1 MKKIALLTALTLF
14 FTLLCIATAGAEE
27 KVFNLNISYYRT
39 LVGRDG
45 IRHPD
50 AKKIEDIIGFW
61 ADGLYEATNGEHYL
75 GRVIITQGGTKFR
88 LNDQDNERNTH
99 VIWGKKGHPCAWP
112 LGITSYGKDHL
123 YMYDDFWNEPK
134 EKNEKSEQQR
144 DFLNDLD
151 GLVYGGYVLMH
162 ESGHYIYGL
171 FDEYKLTV
179 SHDRLLGLYT
189 SADIYDA
196 LEYPSL
202 MNSIWGILGKGG
214 DIRQLNFSNKAMYGK
229 KTNTK
234 QHAEHRESCW
244 ETLEK
249 RYKFSNR
256 PQSPTLF
263 SESKEITPGVEGT
276 KDNSRKY
283 LKIIWNAKAIYQIVL
298 DRSASMSEGNRFK
311 NAIRSAKAL
320 VNALKPGDAVG
331 ITLFTAVH
339 AETLPIAELPQNTGK
354 CEQMKNEIFSL
365 LDRITI
371 DNGSNSTSG
380 TAIYD
385 TLAHVADK
393 LSSSRKFRSAGGF
406 FDNPKLVFLL
416 TDGEDNR
423 SKNKV
428 YDIVKK
434 YKERNIPI
442 FSVGIGDGISE
453 KTLKNLTDG
462 TGGSYALSS
471 HPIDLDEMM
480 LAPLR
485 SRGLAPVT
493 TRDLSIKPSGSA
505 SAGFAVDSGINELTV
520 SMASENIRDNFTA
533 TLVSPSGSSIPI
545 AFNKEIGKYLYVQK
559 KPAAGKWML
568 QAKNKSGSADGVRV
582 SVYGEALEEMNT
594 EGTYI
599 AESVIEESKGGKG
612 FTITANANRRG
623 MRASGLTATAE
634 ITHPDGV
641 VQSVPINDDGTMGD
655 AEAEDGV
662 YTAQIANCPEKGNY
676 KAVIRFT
683 NPNKK
688 AYEVVKGLQ
697 FHKPF
702 DLKDGETFTV
712 PEKGEM
718 LAEDIERVT
727 TVTFSVDAP
736 FGTHVA
742 LSAPEPTPPVIV
754 IDKNEFVEDSGHDYS
769 DDVDFSDY
777 DEKERQKRMEGYK
790 MIHYDYKS
798 NKKPK

>member
-1 MKKIALLTALTLF
+1 MKKMALLTTLTLF
-14 FTLLCIATAGAEE
+14 FTLLCITTTHAEE
-27 KVFNLNISYYRT
+27 KIFNLNISYYRT

-75 GRVIITQGGTKFR
+75 GSVIITQGGTKFR
-88 LNDQDNERNTH
+88 LNDKNNERNTH
-99 VIWGKKGHPCAWP
+99 VIWGKKGHPRAWI
-112 LGITSYGKDHL
+112 LGITSYGKDPL
-123 YMYDDFWNEPK
+123 YMYDEFWSDTKLEADFINE
-134 EKNEKSEQQR
+134 EN
-144 DFLNDLD
+144 
-151 GLVYGGYVLMH
+151 GLTYGGYVLAH

-171 FDEYKLTV
+171 FDEYKLKQGRA
-179 SHDRLLGLYT
+179 SYEELPY
-189 SADIYDA
+189 Y
-196 LEYPSL
+196 SL
-202 MNSIWGILGKGG
+202 MNSVWEILGKGG

-229 KTNTK
+229 KTNTV
-234 QHAEHRESCW
+234 QYAEHEESCW

-283 LKIIWNAKAIYQIVL
+283 LKIIWNANAIHQIVL
-298 DRSASMSEGNRFK
+298 DRSGSMSEGNRFK
-311 NAIRSAKAL
+311 NAIRSAKGL

-331 ITLFTAVH
+331 ITIFTTVH
-339 AETLPIAELPQNTGK
+339 AEKLPIVELPNDTLK
-354 CEQMKNEIFSL
+354 CEQMKNGIFSL
-365 LDRITI
+365 LDSITI
-371 DNGSNSTSG
+371 DNGTNSTSG

-385 TLAHVADK
+385 TLANVADR
-393 LSSSRKFRSAGGF
+393 LSSSKKFRSVGGF

-423 SKNKV
+423 SKKSNQE
-428 YDIVKK
+428 IVRI
-434 YKERNIPI
+434 YEELNIPI
-442 FSVGIGDGISE
+442 FSVGIGDAISE
-453 KTLKNLTDG
+453 KTLQDLTTG
-462 TGGSYALSS
+462 TGGHYALSS

-480 LAPLR
+480 LAPLQ
-485 SRGLAPVT
+485 SRGLSPVT
-493 TRDLSIKPSGSA
+493 TRDLNIKASGSA
-505 SAGFAVDSGINELTV
+505 STSFVIDSSINELTV
-520 SMASENIRDNFTA
+520 SMASENIRDNFTT
-533 TLVSPSGSSIPI
+533 TLVSPSGSVVPIP
-545 AFNKEIGKYLYVQK
+545 FNKKIGKYLYTQR
-559 KPAAGKWML
+559 KPAAGKWTL
-568 QAKNKSGSADGVRV
+568 QAKNKSGSNEGVRV
-582 SVYGEALEEMNT
+582 SVYGEAIEEMNT

-599 AESVIEESKGGKG
+599 AESSITESNGTKG

-623 MRASGLTATAE
+623 MRASDLTTTAE
-634 ITHPDGV
+634 VTYPSGV
-641 VQSVPINDDGTMGD
+641 VQTVPINDSGTMGD

-702 DLKDGETFTV
+702 NLKEGEVFVV
-712 PEKGEM
+712 PEKGET

-727 TVTFSVDAP
+727 TVTFSVGAP
-736 FGTHVA
+736 FGTHA
-742 LSAPEPTPPVIV
+742 APSAPVPTPPVIV

-790 MIHYDYKS
+790 MIQENYKP
-798 NKKPK
+798 NKKK